1 MRCKPNWEA
10 DPIMSALFI
19 SEPIAV
25 RPEWID
31 FNGHL
36 NMAYYNVL
44 MDLGVD
50 ALWDKLGLGADYRA
64 RTGHTTYSAEYH
76 MHYVREVHEGDQL
89 RATFRVLDLDEK
101 RVHFCQELIH
111 VDGWVSAQGEGMCLH
126 IDQSGPR
133 VAPMPEDIF
142 TIFKNMLDEHSKLPV
157 PDFVGRPMGIRR
169 KA

>member
-1 MRCKPNWEA
+1 
-10 DPIMSALFI
+10 MSQPFL
-19 SEPIAV
+19 SEPMVV

-50 ALWDKLGLGADYRA
+50 ALWNEIGFGGDYLA

-76 MHYVREVHEGDQL
+76 MHYRREVHVGDRL
-89 RATFRVLDLDEK
+89 RASFQLLALNEK
-101 RVHFCQELIH
+101 SLHFCQELIH
-111 VDGWVSAQGEGMCLH
+111 EDGWVSAQGEGICLH

-133 VAPMPEDIF
+133 VAPLPADVFATLSAMA
-142 TIFKNMLDEHSKLPV
+142 KAHAKLPR
-157 PDFVGRPMGIRR
+157 PAFVGRPMGLRQN
-169 KA
+169 A

>member
-1 MRCKPNWEA
+1 MV
-10 DPIMSALFI
+10 
-19 SEPIAV
+19 V

-50 ALWDKLGLGADYRA
+50 ALWHEIGFGGDYLT

-76 MHYVREVHEGDQL
+76 MHYIREVHEGDRL
-89 RATFRVLDLDEK
+89 RATFQVLDMNDK
-101 RVHFCQELIH
+101 SIHFCQELIH
-111 VDGWVSAQGEGMCLH
+111 EDGWVSAGGEGMCLH

-133 VAPMPEDIF
+133 VASMPADILE
-142 TIFKNMLDEHSKLPV
+142 TFKTMRAAHAKLPI
-157 PDFVGRPMGIRR
+157 PSFVGRPMGIRH
-169 KA
+169 KS

>member
-1 MRCKPNWEA
+1 MTKP
-10 DPIMSALFI
+10 FI
-19 SEPIAV
+19 SEPMVV

-50 ALWDKLGLGADYRA
+50 ALWHEIGFGGDYLT

-76 MHYVREVHEGDQL
+76 MHYIREVHEGDRL
-89 RATFRVLDLDEK
+89 RATFQVIDMNDK
-101 RVHFCQELIH
+101 SIHFCQELIH
-111 VDGWVSAQGEGMCLH
+111 EDGWVSAGGEGMCLH

-133 VAPMPEDIF
+133 VASMPADLLE
-142 TIFKNMLDEHSKLPV
+142 TFKTMRTAHAKLPI
-157 PDFVGRPMGIRR
+157 PSFVGRPMGIRH
-169 KA
+169 KS